1 MSTTN
6 HSGTAPK
13 KSHDSLE
20 RGRFMSRRI
29 IALLLVASTVLI
41 GQSLYNLSNLEQVD
55 QSIITVHHTAI
66 SIEKLAR

>member
-1 MSTTN
+1 
-6 HSGTAPK
+6 
-13 KSHDSLE
+13 
-20 RGRFMSRRI
+20 MSRRI